1 MFHSCGEWDT
11 LCVYEDKKMSNLNLP
26 PEITKFVKKMELQ
39 GTPIQ
44 VLNWEQYE
52 RIMEVEY
59 RYDQKVKTMYI
70 RTETPM
76 SDEKIE

>member
-1 MFHSCGEWDT
+1 
-11 LCVYEDKKMSNLNLP
+11 MSNLNLP

-39 GTPIQ
+39 RTPIQ

-52 RIMEVEY
+52 RIIEVEW
-59 RYDQKVKTMYI
+59 RYDQTVKT
-70 RTETPM
+70 TFLTSETPM